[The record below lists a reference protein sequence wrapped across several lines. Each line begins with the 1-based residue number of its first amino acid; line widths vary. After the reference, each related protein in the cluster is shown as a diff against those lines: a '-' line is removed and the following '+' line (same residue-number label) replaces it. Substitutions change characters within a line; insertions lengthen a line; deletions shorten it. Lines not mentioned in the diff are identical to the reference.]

1 MRRIYLRFFTSSRL
15 IHKYLKDEKYGGV
28 IRVGIGRFT
37 KQSEL
42 EILINAIE
50 EIAEG

>member
-1 MRRIYLRFFTSSRL
+1 
-15 IHKYLKDEKYGGV
+15 
-28 IRVGIGRFT
+28 VGIGRFT